1 MKKQDTLKTII
12 QELSSSKH
20 TRSSFYLTLEHG
32 RLTVGWLNETPGED
46 KVRTERYINL
56 GDAVSI
62 ANVKQS
68 IEAKVKK

>member
-1 MKKQDTLKTII
+1 MSILQVIIKK
-12 QELSSSKH
+12 LSSSKH

-32 RLTVGWLNETPGED
+32 RLTIGWLEETAGED
-46 KVRTERYINL
+46 KIRTERYINL

-68 IEAKVKK
+68 IEAKARK